1 MILLPLSEEAK
12 KNVRVSV
19 HVRSCVRVCTCVHM
33 CVCTYVHVCALS
45 MRVCACVHEHACVH
59 VCALRMRVCACV
71 HVRACVHVCMR
82 ACVVEVSRAWAE
94 VTDLLAKRKWSCCSV
109 RRGVWPRSCPGKSP
123 GASQDCSAFGTQ
135 SWSFDKFSF
144 PA

>member
-12 KNVRVSV
+12 KKKCVRVSV

-33 CVCTYVHVCALS
+33 CVCAYVHACALC
-45 MRVCACVHEHACVH
+45 MCVCVCACMRECICMH
-59 VCALRMRVCACV
+59 VCTCAHMCVRVPMCV
-71 HVRACVHVCMR
+71 C
-82 ACVVEVSRAWAE
+82 ACVVEVSRVWAE

-109 RRGVWPRSCPGKSP
+109 RRGVRRRSCPGKSP